1 LAPAGIILKNP
12 ETLHKNMIKKINKK
26 IVYADGD
33 NVMKVTVEIN
43 GRKYWKRYLVVN
55 GKVPKVA
62 KEQLQD
68 LVNDLL

>member
-1 LAPAGIILKNP
+1 
-12 ETLHKNMIKKINKK
+12 MIKKINKK